1 MNLIKNL
8 TNIIGGG
15 GNRYN
20 LKSIFAL
27 SKLAKISL
35 SILSII
41 ALLGIIATYT
51 LNKSIKNETFSSNLI
66 LKSQD
71 SRESSGVFAYNL
83 QLDFPKYKPLLRSKS
98 ISNVNIS
105 RYLWNERVNQNAIQ
119 NLQGN
124 NRNLWFESTQ
134 DLKALGLENIGVVE
148 YKVDFSPLIKNI
160 ARYYLGL
167 AILIF
172 LFCSKV
178 LYFIITTNNKKA
190 KIVLAIIAFFA
201 MSASF
206 YNNAFYVV
214 DSEWFNTWQRDTES
228 HIIARSLAD
237 IYGLE
242 TQGYGLGFLKAGD
255 IETYGAG
262 SDEILEKG
270 IVPQSYMSYK
280 SAVGIQGYIWS
291 FAYRIFNDLEQKRN
305 HTHLK
310 NLKPLYVICASLSAI
325 SILIIAF
332 LLGKIF
338 GNLFGVVFF
347 ASMFLSP
354 WITNYGNNLYHNF
367 WAWLLPSIF
376 SFSIFL
382 LLCKNDKKPKKF
394 TIFCLGLGYILAM
407 FFKSL
412 MSYEYLTSIV
422 LFSLSPFFIAPF
434 MAKLKATN
442 LSLKS
447 LAKQIATLFAL
458 SVLGFCFAFS
468 IQATLRGNGDFAVGV
483 QKIYKEDFLRRMI
496 GGNAQDFNPAYSD
509 SLNANAIQV
518 IAKYLD
524 FHTPII
530 VGLHFNGAFLAL
542 ILANVLLLI
551 FAFKGAQRR
560 YFGAMLVVFALVA
573 ISWFVLGKSH
583 SFIHTHMN
591 FVVWHLGFVAV
602 LLYIP
607 LVAILKYIWR
617 VKSDVSMQILL

>member
-1 MNLIKNL
+1 ML
-8 TNIIGGG
+8 
-15 GNRYN
+15 
-20 LKSIFAL
+20 F
-27 SKLAKISL
+27 
-35 SILSII
+35 
-41 ALLGIIATYT
+41 GIVGAFV
-51 LNKSIKNETFSSNLI
+51 LQNETFSANLI
-66 LKSQD
+66 LKSQYRID
-71 SRESSGVFAYNL
+71 SSDSFAYYF
-83 QLDFPKYKPLLRSKS
+83 QIDFTKYKPLFRYQS

-105 RYLWNERVNQNAIQ
+105 RYLWNERVNQSAIQ

-134 DLKALGLENIGVVE
+134 DLKALGLENIGAVE
-148 YKVDFSPLIKNI
+148 YKVDFSPLIENI
-160 ARYYLGL
+160 VRYYLEV

-172 LFCSKV
+172 LFCSKI
-178 LYFIITTNNKKA
+178 LYFIAITKNKKA
-190 KIVLAIIAFFA
+190 RIALAIIAFFA

-206 YNNAFYVV
+206 YNNAFYVA
-214 DSEWFNTWQRDTES
+214 DREWFNTWQRDTES

-242 TQGYGLGFLKAGD
+242 TQGYGLGYLKYED
-255 IETYGAG
+255 YYTYGIM
-262 SDEILEKG
+262 SYDILRVG
-270 IVPQSYMSYK
+270 IMPESYRPYK

-483 QKIYKEDFLRRMI
+483 QKIYKEDFLHRMI
-496 GGNAQDFNPAYSD
+496 GGNAQDFKPAYSD

-551 FAFKGAQRR
+551 FAFKDAQRR

-583 SFIHTHMN
+583 SFIHTHIN

-607 LVAILKYIWR
+607 LVAILKYIWHI
-617 VKSDVSMQILL
+617 KGNESIQFLL

>member
-1 MNLIKNL
+1 ME
-8 TNIIGGG
+8 
-15 GNRYN
+15 NRSN
-20 LKSIFAL
+20 LKEILAL
-27 SKLAKISL
+27 PKWAKIFL
-35 SILSII
+35 GILSVI
-41 ALLGIIATYT
+41 ALLGTVGALV
-51 LNKSIKNETFSSNLI
+51 LNQSIKGETFSANLI
-66 LKSQD
+66 LKSQTQ
-71 SRESSGVFAYNL
+71 SIESAQRFAYNL
-83 QLDFPKYKPLLRSKS
+83 QLDFPKFKPLLRYES
-98 ISNVNIS
+98 ISSIEIS
-105 RYLWNERVNQNAIQ
+105 CYLWNDGVNESTIQ
-119 NLQGN
+119 NLHGN

-134 DLKALGLENIGVVE
+134 DLKALGLENIGSVE
-148 YKVDFSPLIKNI
+148 YTIDFNPLMTSITS
-160 ARYYLGL
+160 YYLGL
-167 AILIF
+167 VILIF

-178 LYFIITTNNKKA
+178 LYFIATTENKKA
-190 KIVLAIIAFFA
+190 RIAIALIAFFA

-206 YNNAFYVV
+206 YNNAFYIA
-214 DSEWFNTWQRDTES
+214 DSEQFNIWQRDAES

-242 TQGYGLGFLKAGD
+242 TQGYGLGKIQYKD
-255 IETYGAG
+255 WYTYGIM
-262 SDEILEKG
+262 SYDILKVG
-270 IVPQSYMSYK
+270 IVPESYIPYK
-280 SAVGIQGYIWS
+280 SAVGIQGYMWS

-310 NLKPLYVICASLSAI
+310 SLKPLYVICSALSAI
-325 SILIIAF
+325 SVLIVAF

-338 GNLFGVVFF
+338 GKLFGVVFF
-347 ASMFLSP
+347 VSMFLSP

-367 WAWLLPSIF
+367 WAWLLPCVF

-382 LLCKNDKKPKKF
+382 LLYKNDKKPKKF
-394 TIFCLGLGYILAM
+394 TIFCLCAGYVLAM

-442 LSLKS
+442 LNLKS

-468 IQATLRGNGDFAVGV
+468 IQSTMRGNGDFSAGV

-496 GGNAQDFNPAYSD
+496 GGNAQDFKPVYSD

-530 VGLHFNGAFLAL
+530 VGLHFKGAFLSL

-560 YFGAMLVVFALVA
+560 YFGAMFAVFALVA

-591 FVVWHLGFVAV
+591 FVVWYLGFVAV

-607 LVAILKYIWR
+607 LVASLKYIWHI
-617 VKSDVSMQILL
+617 KGNESA

>member
-1 MNLIKNL
+1 M
-8 TNIIGGG
+8 
-15 GNRYN
+15 
-20 LKSIFAL
+20 
-27 SKLAKISL
+27 
-35 SILSII
+35 
-41 ALLGIIATYT
+41 
-51 LNKSIKNETFSSNLI
+51 
-66 LKSQD
+66 
-71 SRESSGVFAYNL
+71 
-83 QLDFPKYKPLLRSKS
+83 
-98 ISNVNIS
+98 
-105 RYLWNERVNQNAIQ
+105 NQNAIQ